1 MRPEQVRLCAPGEA
15 GAIAA
20 RVRALVYFGT
30 DTQCHMAMTDGTE
43 IMARLQSPATGE
55 ADLREGQDVAFRF
68 APGALQVLED

>member
-1 MRPEQVRLCAPGEA
+1 M
-15 GAIAA
+15 
-20 RVRALVYFGT
+20 T
-30 DTQCHMAMTDGTE
+30 MADGTE